1 MTRVHGAL
9 SRPSSCLNFGAADN
23 EIGSRMQGAVL
34 LPAHSGGAMEA
45 ASYHGAILAA
55 VVASEAEATGC
66 SPLLYAG
73 LRLLQ
78 LGSRQQAGRPHSPI
92 EWATR
97 APSPELLPSPTTEA
111 AGERFEPSGDKLSP
125 ELALALKEL
134 QQLREKLNRAEVAE
148 AVQAA
153 KVIEIAN
160 DGLAVRAAR
169 YIQASYHGHV
179 ARSWARDVR
188 MDAAATSIQA
198 AYHGSYARRC
208 VRAEIGAESERRR
221 AANAI
226 QAATH
231 GHSARSYCRGLRAEA
246 RQ

>member
-1 MTRVHGAL
+1 MTREFWRADATK
-9 SRPSSCLNFGAADN
+9 SRLL
-23 EIGSRMQGAVL
+23 SRMQGAVL
-34 LPAHSGGAMEA
+34 LPAHGGAMEA

-55 VVASEAEATGC
+55 VVASETEATGC
-66 SPLLYAG
+66 SPLIFAG

-78 LGSRQQAGRPHSPI
+78 LGSRQQAEQPHSPI
-92 EWATR
+92 EWAAR
-97 APSPELLPSPTTEA
+97 APSPELLHSPTTKAVGMLDES
-111 AGERFEPSGDKLSP
+111 AGAKLSP
-125 ELALALKEL
+125 ELTLALKEL
-134 QQLREKLNRAEVAE
+134 DQLREQLNRAEVAE

-153 KVIEIAN
+153 KVIEMAN
-160 DGLAVRAAR
+160 DGVAERAAR

-231 GHSARSYCRGLRAEA
+231 GHRARSYCRELRVEV
-246 RQ
+246 QQ